1 VASWPVRRK
10 VALALLIPLILAAT
24 LGALRVRSDLIEAA
38 DASSSAKQITVL
50 DPAVKYLT
58 AAERAMVAAHVPST
72 NGAEALDTA
81 VQDVRT
87 AARALE
93 ETRGSADL
101 TPEQNYQ
108 LDVLLDLS
116 EPMRAEDANT
126 LSSGAW
132 AAQVRLLQ
140 TGVTQLITSIG
151 NAQLEPEPQLE
162 QLSQTLAGRFSL
174 AMQQALVETV
184 VEGGTGSLE
193 LFRELGAE
201 GTAID
206 RLASALG
213 DSEPAIS
220 AMRSA
225 NQERSNDVRIG
236 LENAQSGEADVADI
250 DLGGPE
256 AYVNYDGLTSDLL
269 NGIDTELDTAASDA
283 RQRAL
288 VNAAIT
294 LLALLAAIVLAVIV
308 SRALINPIRRV
319 REGALAVA
327 NEELPEAVDRIRTG
341 GDPGPIRPID
351 VMTHEEIGQVARA
364 VDDLHRQAVVL
375 ASREADL
382 RSQVSDM
389 FVTLSRRSNSLI
401 NQQLDLIETL
411 EADEEDSSRLESL
424 FRLDH
429 LAARMR
435 RTAESLMILADAP
448 ATRATA
454 TDELTVSAAL
464 QAATAAVQDYQRVRT
479 VSDDASLITDTA
491 AADVVHL
498 LTELVDNALSFSAPS
513 TTVSLD
519 AISTDTGVVIE
530 IADAGL
536 GIPNESLA
544 ELNEILHSGGEVSP
558 DTARRMG
565 LLVVSRL
572 AQRHGITVSL
582 LSNQQRGIT
591 ARVLIPDSVLERSGP
606 EDVGRRSDEVRG
618 LQQILPDQR
627 QASGAPNGLG
637 FDTRNERASGLP
649 TRAPGGQPPDEP
661 PDRPPAR
668 QPDQAPA
675 TPVPTAGQA
684 ATMDLP
690 WTGDSETDTPI
701 FKAMRS
707 AWLSATGEAPWLLT
721 EVEAGWDRAEEVAT
735 FQETPVN
742 STGLPVRR
750 PGNRLVPGSV
760 TKSATTA
767 PPDPEAVRERLAA
780 HAEGVSRGRRSSG
793 SSDQSPTEAGP
804 S

>member
-1 VASWPVRRK
+1 VRRK

-38 DASSSAKQITVL
+38 DASSSAEQVTVL
-50 DPAVKYLT
+50 RPAVDYLT

-72 NGAEALDTA
+72 NNDAALNA
-81 VQDVRT
+81 ALQDLRS
-87 AARALE
+87 AARELE
-93 ETRGSADL
+93 TTRAEADL
-101 TPEQNYQ
+101 TPEQDYQ
-108 LDVLLDLS
+108 VDVMLDLS
-116 EPMRAEDANT
+116 RSMRADDANT
-126 LSSGAW
+126 LSPGAWVAQVSLLQSGA
-132 AAQVRLLQ
+132 
-140 TGVTQLITSIG
+140 TQLITTIV
-151 NAQLEPEPQLE
+151 NAQLEPEPRLE
-162 QLSQTLAGRFSL
+162 QLAQALGGRFSL
-174 AMQQALVETV
+174 AMQQSLVETAV
-184 VEGGTGSLE
+184 DSPTGNLE
-193 LFRELGAE
+193 LYRELGAE

-220 AMRSA
+220 AMQTA
-225 NQERSNDVRIG
+225 NQERSNTLRRGGD
-236 LENAQSGEADVADI
+236 

-256 AYVNYDGLTSDLL
+256 AYADYDGLTSDLL
-269 NGIDTELDTAASDA
+269 DGIDAELDASVSDA

-288 VNAAIT
+288 VNGAIT
-294 LLALLAAIVLAVIV
+294 LAALLAAIVLAVIV

-327 NEELPEAVDRIRTG
+327 NDELPEAVARIRTG
-341 GDPGPIRPID
+341 GDPGPIKPVD
-351 VMTHEEIGQVARA
+351 VMTQEEIGQVARA

-448 ATRATA
+448 PTRATA
-454 TDELTVSAAL
+454 ADELTVSAAL
-464 QAATAAVQDYQRVRT
+464 QAATAAVQDYQRVRAG
-479 VSDDASLITDTA
+479 SDDTSLIKDTA

-544 ELNEILHSGGEVSP
+544 ELNEILHSGGEVTP

-591 ARVLIPDSVLERSGP
+591 ARVLIPDSVLERSRP
-606 EDVGRRSDEVRG
+606 DDVGRRSEDVRG
-618 LQQILPDQR
+618 LHSILPEQG
-627 QASGAPNGLG
+627 QPSAAPNGLG
-637 FDTRNERASGLP
+637 FDSRNDWASGLP
-649 TRAPGGQPPDEP
+649 SRAPTGQPSDQ
-661 PDRPPAR
+661 PPAR

-721 EVEAGWDRAEEVAT
+721 EVEAGWDRADEVAS
-735 FQETPVN
+735 FQDTQV
-742 STGLPVRR
+742 SDTGLPVRR

-760 TKSATTA
+760 TKSATAA
-767 PPDPEAVRERLAA
+767 PRDPEAIRERLAA
-780 HAEGVSRGRRSSG
+780 HAEGVSRGRRRSASS
-793 SSDQSPTEAGP
+793 SNQSPTEAGP